1 MPLPLLN
8 IDACLLLAVYL
19 PGLPSA
25 PVPIDMRITEGDK
38 TQSQVASIKALGI
51 PTDSN
56 DGPFEIPVANR
67 RVYSVTI
74 R

>member
-1 MPLPLLN
+1 M
-8 IDACLLLAVYL
+8 LARRAA
-19 PGLPSA
+19 S
-25 PVPIDMRITEGDK
+25 VPIDVLITEGNK
-38 TQSQVASIKALGI
+38 AQGQVASIKALGI